1 MIRHATK
8 YDIPTL
14 TEMVRG
20 YAQQFP
26 SKLAKDTNNFDVGY
40 IQQLLMT
47 MIAGRG
53 FVLIDD
59 DERGFLAAIIAP
71 NIWYPSLM
79 ELSELAW
86 WVKPEHRNSTIGGKL
101 WLTFDKEAEAMK
113 QAGRIQYIKT
123 SLTVQSPAV
132 DYEKRGYKQL
142 ETAYIKE

>member
-1 MIRHATK
+1 MIRHATR
-8 YDIPTL
+8 YDIPIL
-14 TEMVRG
+14 TDMVRE
-20 YAQQFP
+20 YAKQFP
-26 SKLAKDTNNFDVGY
+26 SKLAKDINSFDVTY

-53 FVLIDD
+53 FVLIDN

-71 NIWYPSLM
+71 NIWYPSLQ

-113 QAGRIQYIKT
+113 QDGRIQYIKT
-123 SLTVQSPAV
+123 SLTVQSPVV
-132 DYEKRGYKQL
+132 DYEKRGYKPL
-142 ETAYIKE
+142 ETAYIKD